1 VLSLVAIIAVVGSST
16 VGSISTAIVVARFEI
31 AVVAILSIL
40 AWLTSLLLAFC
51 LLGLCFA

>member
-40 AWLTSLLLAFC
+40 AWLTSLLLAF
-51 LLGLCFA
+51 